1 MFDIYSLLCLFIY
14 FWLHWVF
21 IATHGLS
28 LVVESKSYPLVVVHG
43 LLIAVASFVG
53 IIDFRCTGFS
63 SCSTWAQQLPLAGS
77 SMCGLQWLQHRCS
90 QALECAGYSLCGT
103 WSLLLH
109 SMWSLSGPWI
119 KLVSSSLAGRFLST
133 VPPEKS
139 KPFSYK
145 CKS

>member
-21 IATHGLS
+21 VATHGLS
-28 LVVESKSYPLVVVHG
+28 LLVESKSYPLVAVHG

-53 IIDFRCTGFS
+53 VTGFS
-63 SCSTWAQQLPLAGS
+63 SCSTWAQQLQLAGS
-77 SMCGLQWLQHRCS
+77 SMRGLQWLQHRCS
-90 QALECAGYSLCGT
+90 QALECAGCSHCGT
-103 WSLLLH
+103 WSLWLH

-119 KLVSSSLAGRFLST
+119 KPVSSSLAGRFLST

-139 KPFSYK
+139 KPFLYT